1 MNRIITQWSPVALHH
16 LYCFLK
22 TPLGLNF
29 TLCCKWTWLLWE
41 EIKTPF
47 ALVYFSP
54 PDKTSDPETMIL
66 GVDSGTL
73 LSEWHPCFRRGV
85 LWRSQV
91 SLACLSHCGTP
102 SPPHDMCSG
111 PQYSQQCYA
120 LSHQQEPL
128 SHQQGWAEEGIPHLS
143 VALH

>member
-1 MNRIITQWSPVALHH
+1 MNQLITQWSPVALHH

-41 EIKTPF
+41 EIKSPF
-47 ALVYFSP
+47 SLVYFSP
-54 PDKTSDPETMIL
+54 PDKTSDPESMIL

-102 SPPHDMCSG
+102 SPHTWPVLRTPVFSAVLCSMWSLCPTSRAG
-111 PQYSQQCYA
+111 QKRESPTSQ
-120 LSHQQEPL
+120 
-128 SHQQGWAEEGIPHLS
+128 
-143 VALH
+143 LHFTRT